1 MRTYI
6 KKNMN
11 IILLLIIFISL
22 TSCKKPDYHG
32 MLEEKECGIYRYAVR
47 EFNDGRTEGYLL
59 GLTEEAK
66 ELKEIIIPEYL
77 DGVQIVGFGY
87 EWSTGFMTVKEEAN
101 FTNVEKMY
109 FNFDISEKTFDDNY
123 RQGNYYSTNLYAILW
138 NEINSYNLII
148 YNHIYGFNLYSK
160 FVYVYDFGQENYL
173 LANVSYMYNY
183 DNCPNEGY
191 YWVDSYNES
200 IITFIPP
207 NPEREG
213 YIFDGWYKEEECIN
227 KWDFNTDITGEEL
240 IIEYEN
246 QYEEYPGIYL
256 YAKWIEE

>member
-1 MRTYI
+1 MRKYI
-6 KKNMN
+6 KKVIN
-11 IILLLIIFISL
+11 IILVLIIFISL
-22 TSCKKPDYHG
+22 TSCRKPDNFG

-47 EFNDGRTEGYLL
+47 EFNDGRIEGYLL

-87 EWSTGFMTVKEEAN
+87 EWSTGFMTVKEYAD
-101 FTNVEKMY
+101 FRNVEKMY
-109 FNFDISEKTFDDNY
+109 FNFEMTDYNKFSSY
-123 RQGNYYSTNLYAILW
+123 RTIFNYYPPLY
-138 NEINSYNLII
+138 LIWDE
-148 YNHIYGFNLYSK
+148 HLDLPTSSIYGYNI
-160 FVYVYDFGQENYL
+160 YL
-173 LANVSYMYNY
+173 DMLWIHSISFIYYLANVSYMYNY
-183 DNCPNEGY
+183 DNCPNDGY
-191 YWVDSYNES
+191 YWVDSYDES